1 MNDFEESNYLR
12 RNKATIYQSNNGKEY
27 SYLDSGFLSKEQ
39 KLHKQIMQKIMQ
51 RVVESGGTIYGDD
64 GPLNDDLRSRDRDG
78 DGVITNQD
86 FKEVLDKYT
95 EIGLSTEEAKF
106 LVEKLGGEDKG
117 SVRIDDFQ
125 NLLRHEYSEL
135 KRRPHLTSHIGI
147 YNGSWNIGYQN
158 KSALQ
163 QHTKLYHDYKAMRDY
178 NRSDLLDH
186 YDHNGETN
194 DDAAILRRQQ
204 HRTHSRRGKPEGVWI
219 PAPKR

>member
-1 MNDFEESNYLR
+1 M
-12 RNKATIYQSNNGKEY
+12 
-27 SYLDSGFLSKEQ
+27 
-39 KLHKQIMQKIMQ
+39 
-51 RVVESGGTIYGDD
+51 
-64 GPLNDDLRSRDRDG
+64 NDDLRSRDRDG

-86 FKEVLDKYT
+86 FKEVLDKHT
-95 EIGLSTEEAKF
+95 DIGLSTEEAKF

-125 NLLRHEYSEL
+125 NLLRHEYGEL

-163 QHTKLYHDYKAMRDY
+163 QHTKRVYHDYKAMRDY

-194 DDAAILRRQQ
+194 DGRGGSSGRQQ
-204 HRTHSRRGKPEGVWI
+204 HPTHSRQG
-219 PAPKR
+219 